1 MDVPEAACTKR
12 RHMQI
17 AQSLTKLFFAWLSER
32 AAYYSESPKHS
43 TQLGHA
49 SNSSSDTR
57 EIEAL
62 PFFRQTFC
70 PIQMAFYRFSDHNKS
85 SCIIR
90 MKSTMLIS
98 NHIRFGSISICV
110 ELLFSYTFPSK
121 AQYRNFTFLF
131 FFFFFL
137 KKQHFCSAFRC
148 RPRQQTISI
157 PIFPFCIDI
166 DSWRRKIWFFIGI
179 VRIVGE
185 CGRSPRRSILE
196 LPLSFSFRCFPF
208 TRFRQVPTFAR

>member
-1 MDVPEAACTKR
+1 METFFAYFIVTVRVFSLCHPFRWIHSFNRKLGLPPFYRSWPEPACLFVCVRYERERKKNGNYVNVKIHISLMDVPEAACTKR

-98 NHIRFGSISICV
+98 NHIRIGSISICV

-131 FFFFFL
+131 FL
-137 KKQHFCSAFRC
+137 
-148 RPRQQTISI
+148 
-157 PIFPFCIDI
+157 
-166 DSWRRKIWFFIGI
+166 
-179 VRIVGE
+179 
-185 CGRSPRRSILE
+185 
-196 LPLSFSFRCFPF
+196 
-208 TRFRQVPTFAR
+208 